1 MSMTATIAQWVVRIT
16 GVLLLILG
24 LLLWTRDVPA
34 SLVPVH
40 ILLGVLMV
48 LALWLLAATAWQQG
62 VPLGMC
68 VGVAILGL
76 ITLVFGLT
84 QTSLLQNELHWI
96 VQLVHLLLGMAA
108 VGKPEENGYAAR
120 LMRTI
125 EEEDVDLTE
134 DADLVDARRHLP

>member
-48 LALWLLAATAWQQG
+48 LALWLLAATASQQG
-62 VPLGMC
+62 VPAGMAI
-68 VGVAILGL
+68 GVAILGL

-84 QTSLLQNELHWI
+84 QARLLQNELHWT
-96 VQLVHLLLGMAA
+96 VQVVHLLLGMAA
-108 VGKPEENGYAAR
+108 VGSGEMLGGR
-120 LMRTI
+120 L
-125 EEEDVDLTE
+125 
-134 DADLVDARRHLP
+134 RRQRLATAEAPGGA